1 MGMLRDSDPIL
12 DKINES
18 PEEAE
23 MRLALRRV
31 VGSLAVALAVTLAA
45 TGIGKFLER
54 GLDIPDDFNGLTK
67 EQVRHGYEANQRPE
81 PADMKE
87 TNNSDVKIDTAL
99 RAELT
104 DDGRILVYEDDQEI
118 NYAGG

>member
-1 MGMLRDSDPIL
+1 MDMLRDSDPIL

-23 MRLALRRV
+23 VRLALRRV

-54 GLDIPDDFNGLTK
+54 GLDMPDDFNGLTK

-81 PADMKE
+81 PADMNE
-87 TNNSDVKIDTAL
+87 ANNSDVKIDTAL
-99 RAELT
+99 RAELA
-104 DDGRILVYEDDQEI
+104 DDGRVIIYEDDQEI